1 MSTKVSFKNKEEYI
15 KHLEL
20 EIYRLQGQTFH
31 LQQDVDYWKQQARK
45 FMSRLVEVI
54 EWYGDEEEDN
64 DDEDDNEEE
73 DEDDNE
79 EEEEEEEEDEEEDD
93 NEDEEEDDNEDEEE
107 DENEDEEEPIMSWR
121 DWWRE
126 SQEEWK
132 CWWNMGKKYR

>member
-1 MSTKVSFKNKEEYI
+1 MSTKVSFKINKGEYI

-20 EIYRLQGQTFH
+20 EIYRLQGQTFQ
-31 LQQDVDYWKQQARK
+31 LQQDIDYWKQQARK

-54 EWYGDEEEDN
+54 DWYGDGDNEE
-64 DDEDDNEEE
+64 DDEDDNEDD
-73 DEDDNE
+73 DE
-79 EEEEEEEEDEEEDD
+79 D
-93 NEDEEEDDNEDEEE
+93 NED
-107 DENEDEEEPIMSWR
+107 DEEEPIMSWR